1 MTAARHEDTT
11 NERFIRWCPR
21 CWSCHPGWI
30 NLKLIELLEK
40 EKQKK
45 EIKTMMFGWQSKPS
59 ISAVQLCE
67 NISWQRSEVEI
78 TEIPRWSDNLIVDY
92 RLCLCLRGAVTG
104 GGICLAATGSTVPTP
119 VPRLVET
126 PMLWGHAV
134 WIEIFVFNLV
144 CVLARSFLKHHTR
157 TSSKYSNPPTAL
169 ADVSGIFQLPTA
181 FVNKSCEPHSAVDV
195 RAFWK

>member
-1 MTAARHEDTT
+1 M
-11 NERFIRWCPR
+11 
-21 CWSCHPGWI
+21 S
-30 NLKLIELLEK
+30 
-40 EKQKK
+40 
-45 EIKTMMFGWQSKPS
+45 GWQGSAS
-59 ISAVQLCE
+59 ISAAQLCE
-67 NISWQRSEVEI
+67 NSSWQRSEVEI

-119 VPRLVET
+119 VPRFVET
-126 PMLWGHAV
+126 PMPWGHAV

-157 TSSKYSNPPTAL
+157 KSSGTSSKYSNPSTAL

-181 FVNKSCEPHSAVDV
+181 FVNKSYEPHSAVDV
-195 RAFWK
+195 SSKSLLKVKNK